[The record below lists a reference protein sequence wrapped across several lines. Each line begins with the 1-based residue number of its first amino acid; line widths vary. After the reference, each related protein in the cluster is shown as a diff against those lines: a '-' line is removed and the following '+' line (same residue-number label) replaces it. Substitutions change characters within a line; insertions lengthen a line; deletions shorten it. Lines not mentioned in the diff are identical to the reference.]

1 MGRLC
6 PRKGLRES
14 PCHVCRTPSSLLT
27 RLSPVFPAGSSGRR
41 PEYTDPKVV
50 AQGEGR
56 EGKGSPL
63 TLGRVGLEGT
73 RAPRSQ
79 MGGGGPSSE
88 GLPLPSPRPQ
98 SKPLLPGEECGLG
111 SVDPTFQEGNT
122 EAANSQSSLDLSLT
136 QLWLTL
142 SFCPQ

>member
-6 PRKGLRES
+6 PRKGLEGEPM
-14 PCHVCRTPSSLLT
+14 PCLQDPKLPAHPLPCLPSW
-27 RLSPVFPAGSSGRR
+27 FMGRR

-73 RAPRSQ
+73 RWAPRSQ

-88 GLPLPSPRPQ
+88 GVATSIAPSPEQ
-98 SKPLLPGEECGLG
+98 PLLPGRNVGWAVLT
-111 SVDPTFQEGNT
+111 P
-122 EAANSQSSLDLSLT
+122 LSRREH
-136 QLWLTL
+136 
-142 SFCPQ
+142 

>member
-6 PRKGLRES
+6 PRKGLEGEPM
-14 PCHVCRTPSSLLT
+14 PCLQDPKLPAHPLPCLPSW
-27 RLSPVFPAGSSGRR
+27 FMGRR

-73 RAPRSQ
+73 RWAPRSQ

-98 SKPLLPGEECGLG
+98 SSP
-111 SVDPTFQEGNT
+111 F
-122 EAANSQSSLDLSLT
+122 SQGGMWAG
-136 QLWLTL
+136 Q
-142 SFCPQ
+142 C